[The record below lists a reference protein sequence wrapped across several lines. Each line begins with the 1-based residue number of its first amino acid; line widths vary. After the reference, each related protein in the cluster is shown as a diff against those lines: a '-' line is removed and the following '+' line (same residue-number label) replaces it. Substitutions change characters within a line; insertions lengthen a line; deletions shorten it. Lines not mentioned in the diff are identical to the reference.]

1 MVSQQNTCPSC
12 RHKLSPL
19 TIECPV
25 CGIPLSRQ
33 PLKRPLLF
41 QVSNKSIEPQP
52 PPQPPPQ
59 SSPKSITAPAIGR
72 IAPVK
77 TETELQTTQTILKA
91 NPAPPLDSAL
101 VTKESHHPDVQSTF
115 WRLARM
121 ELLEAIAFLILNS
134 AIAFIARWQLNLTTY
149 QTYTDFWPY
158 LITLHALISWAYFML
173 PIVLTGSSVAMM
185 RLGFGIADTQPEKR
199 LSFSLFMLV
208 SVLLVPFSFLCMVLT
223 PAHTTLAEILT
234 GQEIRERT
242 PDLMRRY

>member
-1 MVSQQNTCPSC
+1 MDSQQNICPSC

-41 QVSNKSIEPQP
+41 QVSKSEGPTPQNE
-52 PPQPPPQ
+52 
-59 SSPKSITAPAIGR
+59 PKSITAPAIGR
-72 IAPVK
+72 ITPVDLSGELPSEKTVHKVNVDRPADSIIAP
-77 TETELQTTQTILKA
+77 A
-91 NPAPPLDSAL
+91 
-101 VTKESHHPDVQSTF
+101 ESHQSDAHSTF

-121 ELLEAIAFLILNS
+121 EFQEALSMLILNGG
-134 AIAFIARWQLNLTTY
+134 IVFIARWQLKLSTN

-158 LITLHALISWAYFML
+158 LITLHALVSWAYFML
-173 PIVLTGSSVAMM
+173 PIVLTGSSIAMM

>member
-1 MVSQQNTCPSC
+1 MVNQQNICPSC

-41 QVSNKSIEPQP
+41 QVSKSAEP
-52 PPQPPPQ
+52 PPQN
-59 SSPKSITAPAIGR
+59 SPKSITAPAMGR
-72 IAPVK
+72 IAPVNLSGETPVATK
-77 TETELQTTQTILKA
+77 TVHKA
-91 NPAPPLDSAL
+91 NPDRPATGVVATEYHQSDA
-101 VTKESHHPDVQSTF
+101 QSTF

-121 ELLEAIAFLILNS
+121 EFQEAISLLLLNG
-134 AIAFIARWQLNLTTY
+134 AIAFIARWQLKLSTF

-158 LITLHALISWAYFML
+158 LITLHILVSWAYLML
-173 PIVLTGSSVAMM
+173 PIVLTGSSIAMM
-185 RLGFGIADTQPEKR
+185 RLGFGIADAQPEKR

-208 SVLLVPFSFLCMVLT
+208 SVVLVPFSFLCMVLT

>member
-1 MVSQQNTCPSC
+1 MVNQQNICPSC

-41 QVSNKSIEPQP
+41 QVSKSDEP
-52 PPQPPPQ
+52 PPQNT
-59 SSPKSITAPAIGR
+59 PKFITAPAIGR
-72 IAPVK
+72 IAPVNPSSELPVAK
-77 TETELQTTQTILKA
+77 TVHKA
-91 NPAPPLDSAL
+91 NVDIPNISGIAVA
-101 VTKESHHPDVQSTF
+101 ESHQTDAQSTF

-121 ELLEAIAFLILNS
+121 EFQEAVSLLILNGGIVFV
-134 AIAFIARWQLNLTTY
+134 AHWQLKLSAY

-158 LITLHALISWAYFML
+158 LLTLHALVSWAYFML
-173 PIVLTGSSVAMM
+173 PIVLTGSSIAMM

-208 SVLLVPFSFLCMVLT
+208 SVALIPFSFLCMVLT
-223 PAHTTLAEILT
+223 PAHTTLAELLT

-242 PDLMRRY
+242 PDLMHRY